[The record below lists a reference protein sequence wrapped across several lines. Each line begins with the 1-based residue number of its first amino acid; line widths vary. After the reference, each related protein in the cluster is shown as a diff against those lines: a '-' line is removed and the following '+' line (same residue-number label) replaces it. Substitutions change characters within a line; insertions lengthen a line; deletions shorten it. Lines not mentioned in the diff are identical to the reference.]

1 MWCGSVASGRGAE
14 GKQSDRPLPTGTRTE
29 PAKKR
34 SLTADRGGDPGS
46 SRDREGL
53 RLTEELAE
61 RWQPIVQQRAEA
73 YVSKRANTLKGAD
86 AEAFYDAG
94 IDAVARAIAAYKGDP
109 KSLDAYIGRS
119 ATPSTPQQR
128 SSGRIRPRLWMKAL
142 GKMGA
147 RQEATPFHRTICR
160 RKTPRS

>member
-1 MWCGSVASGRGAE
+1 MASGRGAE

-46 SRDREGL
+46 SRAREGL
-53 RLTEELAE
+53 RLTEEHAE

-86 AEAFYDAG
+86 AEVFYDAG
-94 IDAVARAIAAYKGDP
+94 IDALKKGAQLDDLINLKARERIARAKAVPQEQVDAAYAEIEREMLAEMA
-109 KSLDAYIGRS
+109 SVIG
-119 ATPSTPQQR
+119 
-128 SSGRIRPRLWMKAL
+128 K
-142 GKMGA
+142 
-147 RQEATPFHRTICR
+147 EED
-160 RKTPRS
+160 